1 MSSNRSTASPTTS
14 TEPPSTP
21 SNLRE
26 ESPAP
31 HALRLEP
38 MMEIPLPT
46 FPLGVNPS
54 NLVLQ
59 PSVLALSPSPATPS
73 ATTSISLRSSVKPHE
88 LLESLPL
95 VEPRILRVSNED
107 IQALCQVIT
116 EFKEQF
122 VNL

>member
-1 MSSNRSTASPTTS
+1 MSSNRSTEFPTTS

-21 SNLRE
+21 SSLRV
-26 ESPAP
+26 ESPVPRAP
-31 HALRLEP
+31 PLEHTTAP
-38 MMEIPLPT
+38 RSLT
-46 FPLGVNPS
+46 FPLGENPS
-54 NLVLQ
+54 NQVLQ
-59 PSVLALSPSPATPS
+59 PSAIALSPSPATPS
-73 ATTSISLRSSVKPHE
+73 AITSQSLRSSVKPHE

>member
-21 SNLRE
+21 SSLRE
-26 ESPAP
+26 ASPALN
-31 HALRLEP
+31 AS
-38 MMEIPLPT
+38 PLGSTTATLSLT
-46 FPLGVNPS
+46 FPLGENPS

-59 PSVLALSPSPATPS
+59 PSVTALSPSPATPS
-73 ATTSISLRSSVKPHE
+73 ATTSQSLKSSVKPHE

-122 VNL
+122 VNM

>member
-1 MSSNRSTASPTTS
+1 MSSNRSTVSPTTS
-14 TEPPSTP
+14 MEPPSTL
-21 SNLRE
+21 SSLRE
-26 ESPAP
+26 VSPAP
-31 HALRLEP
+31 NAL
-38 MMEIPLPT
+38 PLGHTMATRSPT
-46 FPLGVNPS
+46 FPLGENPS

-59 PSVLALSPSPATPS
+59 PSATALSPSPATPS
-73 ATTSISLRSSVKPHE
+73 ATTSISLKSSVKPHE

-122 VNL
+122 VNM